1 MSGSGVERVGSAAA
15 LEALAPEWD
24 RLAEA
29 CPWTTPFQRPEWLL
43 PYCRVFEPGVA
54 AVALRRDGRLAGLGL
69 LEHRGRGGGPALV
82 FLGAGPSDYLDLL
95 AEPGAEEEL
104 WQAVLELVE
113 EEAGAPRAGD
123 DGAGGD
129 GGAPACQLD
138 EIPPGSPVPELA
150 ARDDGWHE
158 RIEEASLCPA
168 LPLPEP
174 GTLEDALPP
183 KQYERLCYDRRRAR
197 REGRLEAA
205 EAPADDPGP
214 MLQRLVELHR
224 ARWSEQGRGH
234 GVLPERTARFHH
246 GVARAFARRGELAL
260 FEVRVGGTPVASFY
274 GFHHR
279 RTLYYYVGGFDPSCS
294 HLSPGVL
301 AVGHAIEQA
310 LARGCRCFDF
320 LRGAEPYK
328 LRWGAR
334 PRRSRR
340 VELLAPALAGSR
352 RR

>member
-1 MSGSGVERVGSAAA
+1 MSAPGVERIGSAAA

-29 CPWTTPFQRPEWLL
+29 CPRATPFQRPEWLL
-43 PYCRVFEPGVA
+43 PYCRAYEPEVV
-54 AVALRRDGRLAGLGL
+54 AVALRRDGRLAGLAA
-69 LEHRGRGGGPALV
+69 LERRRHDGGPALV
-82 FLGAGPSDYLDLL
+82 FLGTGPSDYLDLL

-104 WQAVLELVE
+104 WQAVLVLVE
-113 EEAGAPRAGD
+113 EESGAARAGD
-123 DGAGGD
+123 GGGGD
-129 GGAPACQLD
+129 GHVPACRLD

-150 ARDDGWHE
+150 ARDDRWHE
-158 RIEEASLCPA
+158 RVEDATPCPA
-168 LPLPEP
+168 LRLPES
-174 GTLEDALPP
+174 GTLEDALPA
-183 KQYERLCYDRRRAR
+183 KQYARLLYERRRAR
-197 REGRLEAA
+197 REGRLEVA

-224 ARWSEQGRGH
+224 ARWSERGRGH
-234 GVLPERTARFHH
+234 GVLPERAARFHH

-260 FEVRVGGTPVASFY
+260 FEVRVDDTPVASFY

-279 RTLYYYVGGFDPSCS
+279 RTLYYYIGGFDPASS

-310 LARGCRCFDF
+310 LARGCGSFDF

-334 PRRSRR
+334 PLRSRR
-340 VELLAPALAGSR
+340 VELVAPALAGSR